1 MFEEGKD
8 PEVIIKEKGLVQ
20 ISDEGQ
26 LKQVIQE
33 VMADNPKSVEDYL
46 GGQKKA
52 MGFLVGQVMKATK
65 GQANP
70 GLVNKL
76 LQEALEELA

>member
-46 GGQKKA
+46 GPEKSH
-52 MGFLVGQVMKATK
+52 
-65 GQANP
+65 
-70 GLVNKL
+70 GLL
-76 LQEALEELA
+76 SRSSDESY